1 MSSHYYII
9 LGVKISK
16 TLTVSKAVAL
26 PCLVEEESGLPNL
39 SYFSLQG
46 INSIGA
52 KEKNKRMHV
61 KYRVIKSKTE
71 QDVVK
76 HS

>member
-1 MSSHYYII
+1 ME
-9 LGVKISK
+9 G
-16 TLTVSKAVAL
+16 
-26 PCLVEEESGLPNL
+26 ESGLPNL

-52 KEKNKRMHV
+52 RKKKKRMHV
-61 KYRVIKSKTE
+61 KYHAIKSKTE

>member
-9 LGVKISK
+9 LGESK
-16 TLTVSKAVAL
+16 LARLLTVTKAVTL
-26 PCLVEEESGLPNL
+26 PCLVEGESGLPNL

-46 INSIGA
+46 INSIG
-52 KEKNKRMHV
+52 KKQKKRMHV
-61 KYRVIKSKTE
+61 KYHAIKSKTE
-71 QDVVK
+71 QDVLK